1 MAKYTGKD
9 GKVKTGA
16 TPDSVVNLRSFTLEK
31 AAEELDASIIDGN
44 NNYACEGGQ
53 ESWSGTIEVLYD
65 PADAGAVNL
74 ANGAKVDVELYPIG
88 DASGDVQESGTA
100 LITGVSRPVE
110 VNGMI
115 SQSISFKGDGAL
127 TTTTIV

>member
-16 TPDSVVNLRSFTLEK
+16 TPDSVVNLRSFTLEENS
-31 AAEELDASIIDGN
+31 EELDAAIIDGT

-53 ESWSGTIEVLYD
+53 QKRSGTVEVLYD
-65 PADAGAVNL
+65 PADAGA
-74 ANGAKVDVELYPIG
+74 ANFVDGDKIALELYPIG
-88 DASGDVQESGTA
+88 DGSGKIKKSGNA
-100 LITGVSRPVE
+100 LIISLSLPVE

-115 SQSISFKGDGAL
+115 NQSIGFTVDGAW
-127 TTTTIV
+127 TTETIV